1 MHKRPPGE
9 PDAEVLPEQVASRLL
24 TRASELD
31 AAQRAG
37 SVVAELRAAATEAGI
52 SPAAFD
58 AALSELHAGKAQLP
72 DEIKPRRRVP
82 MWAFSAVVA
91 ALAIGA
97 LFVALMLIPAIAAT
111 PPV

>member
-1 MHKRPPGE
+1 MHKRPLAE

-37 SVVAELRAAATEAGI
+37 SAVAELRAAATEAGI
-52 SPAAFD
+52 SSAAFD
-58 AALSELHAGKAQLP
+58 AALSELHEGKGQVP

-91 ALAIGA
+91 ALTIGA
-97 LFVALMLIPAIAAT
+97 LFVAFMLIRVSAG

>member
-1 MHKRPPGE
+1 MRKRDE
-9 PDAEVLPEQVASRLL
+9 SDAERLPEQVASRLL

-37 SVVAELRAAATEAGI
+37 SAVTELRAAATEAGI

-58 AALSELHAGKAQLP
+58 AALSELHEGKAQVP
-72 DEIKPRRRVP
+72 DEITPRRRVP

-97 LFVALMLIPAIAAT
+97 LFVALMLIRATAAT

>member
-1 MHKRPPGE
+1 MHKRPPTE
-9 PDAEVLPEQVASRLL
+9 PDSEVLPEQVASRLL

-37 SVVAELRAAATEAGI
+37 SAVAELRAAATEAGI

-58 AALSELHAGKAQLP
+58 AALSELHEGKARVP
-72 DEIKPRRRVP
+72 DEITPRRRVP

-91 ALAIGA
+91 ALTIGA
-97 LFVALMLIPAIAAT
+97 LFVALMLIRAGAAP

>member
-1 MHKRPPGE
+1 MHKRIPAE

-37 SVVAELRAAATEAGI
+37 TVVAELRAAATEAGI
-52 SPAAFD
+52 SPTAFD
-58 AALSELHAGKAQLP
+58 AALSELHEGKAQVP

-82 MWAFSAVVA
+82 MWAFTAVVA
-91 ALAIGA
+91 ALTIGA
-97 LFVALMLIPAIAAT
+97 LFVALMLIRVTAT